1 MPPSLPPLT
10 TRLLTTT
17 AQRSSLLHIPIR
29 TASPHQKTFTTSAPH
44 LSEDAHS
51 SSSSSH
57 YDPPSGWLWGVP
69 PGEKK
74 EKEGWEG
81 MWVYGMYGS
90 LLVGV
95 VAYAYKPDS
104 S

>member
-1 MPPSLPPLT
+1 MPPSIPPLS

-17 AQRSSLLHIPIR
+17 THRSLPLSLHHIRNPPPTPR
-29 TASPHQKTFTTSAPH
+29 PFTTSTAH
-44 LSEDAHS
+44 LSEDAH
-51 SSSSSH
+51 SSH

-81 MWVYGMYGS
+81 LWVYGMYGS
-90 LLVGV
+90 LLLGV
-95 VAYAYKPDS
+95 VAYAYKPDTS
-104 S
+104 

>member
-10 TRLLTTT
+10 TRLLITTT
-17 AQRSSLLHIPIR
+17 HRTLLRNSQPPR
-29 TASPHQKTFTTSAPH
+29 PFSTSAPH
-44 LSEDAHS
+44 LSEDAH